1 MMEISKNNLDKVEFT
16 QWYES
21 IRKRPAMYLSNT
33 RLDGFA
39 NMLVEVFAE
48 LLYLNKRPIDIAVH
62 LGENDNIVMLINEI
76 DVEIIGKKFDNI
88 LPLTTPYF
96 GLLILFSLNNGS
108 KVYVKKDKNKLD
120 VFEGNEN
127 TILKTSTNNEG
138 QIADILIEFSINRAI
153 FKDMTLD
160 FDYICYRFQE
170 FAYLNSNTKISFFN
184 NAFDDHLK
192 VVYQYEKGIF
202 SKFNTTIAKL
212 RYFNPEFR
220 IDICEKINEFEYQI
234 SLAYGR
240 TSPYS
245 GSVKTYAN
253 NDELLNGGSLEDGIV
268 EGVYLGLNE
277 LIKTYKL
284 KTSKLKKKKIR
295 SGLFALGQV
304 KGDDFIF
311 YGSTKWELGMPNIK
325 NDVSKIIYSH
335 LIKELNSDK
344 DRFIGIIEYL
354 C

>member
-1 MMEISKNNLDKVEFT
+1 MTEISENSFTDVEFT

-33 RLDGFA
+33 KLDGFA

-48 LLYLNKRPIDIAVH
+48 LLYLNKRPIDIVIH
-62 LGENDNIVMLINEI
+62 LEKNDNIAILINEI
-76 DVEIIGKKFDNI
+76 DVEIISKKFENI
-88 LPLTTPYF
+88 LPLNTPYF
-96 GLLILFSLNNGS
+96 GLLILFPLNNEA

-127 TILKTSTNNEG
+127 TILKTSTDNEG
-138 QIADILIEFSINRAI
+138 QRADILIEFSINRTI

-160 FDYICYRFQE
+160 FDYFCDRFQE
-170 FAYLNSNTKISFFN
+170 FAYLNSNTKISVFN
-184 NAFDDHLK
+184 NAVEDPFK

-202 SKFNTTIAKL
+202 RKFNTTIAKL
-212 RYFNPEFR
+212 KYFNPEFR
-220 IDICEKINEFEYQI
+220 IDICNKVNEFEYQI
-234 SLAYGR
+234 SLAYCR

-253 NDELLNGGSLEDGIV
+253 NDELLNGGSLADGIV
-268 EGVYLGLNE
+268 DGLYMGFNE
-277 LIKTYKL
+277 LIKTHKL
-284 KTSKLKKKKIR
+284 KTPKLNKKKIR

-311 YGSTKWELGMPNIK
+311 YGSMKWKLGMPNIK
-325 NDVSKIIYSH
+325 EDVAKIVCLN
-335 LIKELNSDK
+335 LISELNNDTN
-344 DRFIGIIEYL
+344 RIIGIIDYL